1 MGLLS
6 VTELPAEQHLQML
19 QILVH
24 LLPTAN
30 VVLLKHLLGLLRRV
44 CDQKET
50 RMTAVSL
57 GRLFAPHLLISRGV
71 GPHFSDAG
79 LLNAEEVP
87 LEQFQGFSRNW
98 DHRLADSD
106 RLNVDLL
113 AEVILVIST
122 MKIIQ

>member
-79 LLNAEEVP
+79 
-87 LEQFQGFSRNW
+87 FSMRRKFPWRNFKVSVGIGITDW
-98 DHRLADSD
+98 HTQT
-106 RLNVDLL
+106 V
-113 AEVILVIST
+113 
-122 MKIIQ
+122 